1 MLINVYVNGDWDTS
15 LETQKEVVIFNRG
28 IIYQMDEKLFD
39 SFIDELEKE
48 GYDCYFCP
56 ELFKHPDW
64 NGIIK
69 YDILLL
75 DNFAEKNRKI
85 IL

>member
-39 SFIDELEKE
+39 SFIN
-48 GYDCYFCP
+48 FSFIISP
-56 ELFKHPDW
+56 FKI
-64 NGIIK
+64 NS
-69 YDILLL
+69 
-75 DNFAEKNRKI
+75 
-85 IL
+85 

>member
-39 SFIDELEKE
+39 SFIDELKKDLIRSFIS
-48 GYDCYFCP
+48 YYFLIP
-56 ELFKHPDW
+56 
-64 NGIIK
+64 N
-69 YDILLL
+69 
-75 DNFAEKNRKI
+75 
-85 IL
+85 